1 MILGAKTKKAGASAV
16 AGEGNGGPAATR
28 SGERGRRYPTP
39 ASVPHLTFEE
49 RVARARLRPRRSPG
63 SSHPGFD
70 PSPAR
75 PDPITLL
82 EDQATSRVPELVP
95 IRYGR
100 MLVSPFTF
108 YWGAEVPMAADLATT
123 PTSWLH
129 TQPAATLI
137 YRTSESSAH
146 RSDACAWSGPMPSA
160 ASAERRSGFRGW

>member
-1 MILGAKTKKAGASAV
+1 MGAKTKKVGASAV
-16 AGEGNGGPAATR
+16 AGEGNGRPAAMPR
-28 SGERGRRYPTP
+28 SERGRRYPTP
-39 ASVPHLTFEE
+39 TSVPHLTPEE
-49 RVARARLRPRRSPG
+49 RVARGKAARVEAPR
-63 SSHPGFD
+63 SSHAVFD

-100 MLVSPFTF
+100 MLVCPFTF

-123 PTSWLH
+123 PTSGLH

-146 RSDACAWSGPMPSA
+146 RSDACAWSGSMPSA